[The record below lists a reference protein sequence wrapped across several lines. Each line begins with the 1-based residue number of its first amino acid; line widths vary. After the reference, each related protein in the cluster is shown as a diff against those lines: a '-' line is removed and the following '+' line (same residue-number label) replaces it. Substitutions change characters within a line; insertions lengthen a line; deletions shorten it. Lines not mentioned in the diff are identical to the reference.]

1 MTFLWP
7 QFLWLLLA
15 LPVLVAVYVWL
26 LRRKKKNA
34 LRYASLSIV
43 REAMGTGQS
52 LRRHMP
58 PLLFLLSLAAML
70 VAAAR
75 PFAVVTLPSHN
86 ETIMLAMDVS
96 GSMRAT
102 DVQPSRLV
110 ASQNAAKAFLAE
122 LPRSVRVGVVAFAG
136 TAAVVQPPTLSRE
149 DLAAAIDKFQ
159 LQRGTAIGN
168 GIIVSL
174 AELLPDAGIALEA
187 LEPGRDRRRGLS
199 VDPSDKDS
207 KGALGAQGGKNGRG
221 GTQAGPP
228 FVPVAPGSYP
238 SAAII
243 LLTDGQSTTGVDS
256 LDAAK
261 MAADRGVRIYT
272 VGIGT
277 VEGETIGFEGWS
289 MRVRLD
295 EDTLK
300 GIARATQAEYFYAGT
315 AGDLKK
321 VYQTLSARLTV
332 EKKETEVSALLAL
345 AAAALALVSA
355 SLSLLWFNRIV

>member
-15 LPVLVAVYVWL
+15 LPLLVAVYVWL

-43 REAMGTGQS
+43 REAMGAGQS
-52 LRRHMP
+52 LRRHVP

-75 PFAVVTLPSHN
+75 PFAIVTLPSHN

-102 DVQPSRLV
+102 DVQPSRLE

-149 DLAAAIDKFQ
+149 DLVAAIDKFQ

-174 AELLPDAGIALEA
+174 AELFPDAGIALEA
-187 LEPGRDRRRGLS
+187 LEGGRDRRRGFSL
-199 VDPSDKDS
+199 DTLDKDDKS
-207 KGALGAQGGKNGRG
+207 TLGGKNGRG
-221 GTQAGPP
+221 GAQASPP
-228 FVPVAPGSYP
+228 FVPVAPGSYS

-261 MAADRGVRIYT
+261 MAADRGIRVYT
-272 VGIGT
+272 VGVGT

-289 MRVRLD
+289 MRVKLD

-300 GIARATQAEYFYAGT
+300 SIARATQAEYFYAGT

-332 EKKETEVSALLAL
+332 EKKETEISALLAL
-345 AAAALALVSA
+345 LAAALALVSA